1 VRLRAG
7 IPTTVVLIAL
17 ILPLLPV
24 VPASAPTST
33 AEAATPQAAAPAP
46 SGAGAAGRAGVG
58 VVPVPAG
65 TDGLVTRV
73 FTLRYKSVDDA
84 YLLVSPWL
92 TPKGSL
98 RAAPHQKT
106 LTITDTPDGVKQA
119 ETLISGFDL
128 PPRIVQV
135 AVQLIL
141 ASAEK
146 NAIVPTP
153 PPIKGVVDRLNAL
166 STRWSDY
173 KLVGDA
179 RVLGT
184 EGERGT
190 LKVGDDY
197 KVDFRIDQIAD
208 ESHIIRFKPF
218 ELARKDPVTEGQESY
233 KPVLNTVLNLR
244 DSQLFIVGASKME
257 RADKALFMTIT
268 ASLTLP

>member
-1 VRLRAG
+1 VRNGPA
-7 IPTTVVLIAL
+7 IPTTLVLLAL

-24 VPASAPTST
+24 VPA
-33 AEAATPQAAAPAP
+33 AAPASAAEPARP
-46 SGAGAAGRAGVG
+46 SRAGVG
-58 VVPVPAG
+58 VMPIAPGA
-65 TDGLVTRV
+65 DGLVTRV

-98 RAAPHQKT
+98 RAQPHQKT
-106 LTITDTPDGVKQA
+106 LTISDTPDGVKQA

-128 PPRIVQV
+128 PPRVVQV

-166 STRWSDY
+166 STRWTDY

-190 LKVGDDY
+190 LKVSDDY

-208 ESHIIRFKPF
+208 ESRIIRFKPF
-218 ELARKDPVTEGQESY
+218 ELARREPAIEGQERYS
-233 KPVLNTVLNLR
+233 PVLNTVLNLR

-257 RADKALFMTIT
+257 RSDRALFMTIT
-268 ASLTLP
+268 ASVTLP

>member
-1 VRLRAG
+1 MRLRAG
-7 IPTTVVLIAL
+7 IPTTLVLIAL

-33 AEAATPQAAAPAP
+33 AEAATPQSAAAAPGG
-46 SGAGAAGRAGVG
+46 GATGRAGVG

-65 TDGLVTRV
+65 TPDGLVTRV

-128 PPRIVQV
+128 PPRVVQV

-208 ESHIIRFKPF
+208 ESRIIRFKPF
-218 ELARKDPVTEGQESY
+218 ELARKEAAVEGQERY
-233 KPVLNTVLNLR
+233 QPVLNTVLNLR

-257 RADKALFMTIT
+257 KADKALFMTIT

>member
-1 VRLRAG
+1 MRLRAG
-7 IPTTVVLIAL
+7 IPTTLVLTAL

-33 AEAATPQAAAPAP
+33 AEAATPQTATAP
-46 SGAGAAGRAGVG
+46 SGAAATGRAGVG

-65 TDGLVTRV
+65 ADGLVTRV

-92 TPKGSL
+92 TPRGSL

-119 ETLISGFDL
+119 ETLIGGFDL
-128 PPRIVQV
+128 PPRVVQV

-173 KLVGDA
+173 RLVGDA

-208 ESHIIRFKPF
+208 ESRIIRFKPF
-218 ELARKDPVTEGQESY
+218 ELARKEPAIEGQERY
-233 KPVLNTVLNLR
+233 QPVLNTVLNLR

-257 RADKALFMTIT
+257 KADKALFMTIT

>member
-1 VRLRAG
+1 VRLRPAMPPG
-7 IPTTVVLIAL
+7 ASSTALVLLAL
-17 ILPLLPV
+17 LLPLLPV
-24 VPASAPTST
+24 VPAPTSA
-33 AEAATPQAAAPAP
+33 AEAVRQNEPPRP
-46 SGAGAAGRAGVG
+46 SRAGVG
-58 VVPVPAG
+58 VSQVAPGA
-65 TDGLVTRV
+65 DGLVTRV

-98 RAAPHQKT
+98 RAQPHQKT
-106 LTITDTPDGVKQA
+106 LTIVDTPDGVKQA
-119 ETLISGFDL
+119 ETLITGFDL
-128 PPRIVQV
+128 PPRVVQV

-146 NAIVPTP
+146 NPIVPTP

-184 EGERGT
+184 EGERST

-208 ESHIIRFKPF
+208 ESRIIRFKPF
-218 ELARKDPVTEGQESY
+218 ELARKEPAIEGQERY
-233 KPVLNTVLNLR
+233 QPVLNTVLNLR

-257 RADKALFMTIT
+257 RSDRALFMTIT

>member
-1 VRLRAG
+1 VRIRPVISPGL
-7 IPTTVVLIAL
+7 PMSLVLLAL
-17 ILPLLPV
+17 ILPLLPI
-24 VPASAPTST
+24 VP
-33 AEAATPQAAAPAP
+33 AAAPASAAEP
-46 SGAGAAGRAGVG
+46 MTPPGRAAAGATSRAGVG
-58 VVPVPAG
+58 VMPAPANPA
-65 TDGLVTRV
+65 GLVTRV
-73 FTLRYKSVDDA
+73 FTLRYKSVDDV

-92 TPKGSL
+92 SPQGSL
-98 RAAPHQKT
+98 RAQPHQKT
-106 LTITDTPDGVKQA
+106 LTITDTPDGVRQA

-128 PPRIVQV
+128 PPRVVQV

-141 ASAEK
+141 ASVEK
-146 NAIVPTP
+146 NAILPTP

-179 RVLGT
+179 RILGT

-208 ESHIIRFKPF
+208 ESRIIRFKPF
-218 ELARKDPVTEGQESY
+218 ELARREPAVEGQERY
-233 KPVLNTVLNLR
+233 QPVLNTVLNLR

-257 RADKALFMTIT
+257 RADRALFMTIT
-268 ASLTLP
+268 ASLTP